1 MEQADQTLHDFVL
14 NLLGDS
20 QAAAAFE
27 QDPAA
32 VLDHAGLSD
41 ISAADVQEVIPLVID
56 MVPTHADA
64 LDTVFSRLPMDSL
77 DTGQLGA
84 IQQLQF
90 VTQALGGMPSLDQGG
105 AFGNA
110 EVNGAWHLATT
121 ADHGFWTSG
130 EMTTPL
136 GSEALG
142 LAGDVENG
150 LTVSMWD
157 QTTGGN
163 GSGVVRV
170 PGLSG
175 VPSMHAA
182 AGDVADLLD
191 GQTAAGSMAN
201 ASSAATNLLAGAT
214 DLAASGLANPNAVA
228 GALSDPT
235 SAVTAISQVTASTG
249 LTAASALPAPASDL
263 AGTAVHTVVQD
274 TQGAGYD
281 VTNNLHTGP
290 LGEAAGQLQAANAT
304 HALGPV
310 QGVVDQ
316 VTGHLPAGGLGDV
329 TSAVSDPTH
338 AVQST
343 LSTVQSTVS
352 DTVGSVAS
360 HSAVSDVT
368 NATGAGSALGST
380 AHSDVTSGLASD
392 VHHVTSDL
400 HLPLF

>member
-14 NLLGDS
+14 NLLSDT

-64 LDTVFSRLPMDSL
+64 LDTMFSQLPIDSI

-90 VTQALGGMPSLDQGG
+90 VTQALGGMPSFDQSGSY
-105 AFGNA
+105 GNA
-110 EVNGAWHLATT
+110 EVNGAWHLAGNVENGFLAQGEVNTP
-121 ADHGFWTSG
+121 HGSG
-130 EMTTPL
+130 
-136 GSEALG
+136 GFG

-150 LTVSMWD
+150 LVASTWD
-157 QTTGGN
+157 QTAAGQGG
-163 GSGVVRV
+163 GFVRV

-191 GQTAAGSMAN
+191 GQTTASSMAN
-201 ASSAATNLLAGAT
+201 AGSAATNLLAGAT
-214 DLAASGLANPNAVA
+214 DLAASGLANPAAVA

-235 SAVTAISQVTASTG
+235 TAVTAISG
-249 LTAASALPAPASDL
+249 LTTSWGMTAASGLPAPASDL
-263 AGTAVHTVVQD
+263 AGTVVHTAAQD
-274 TQGAGYD
+274 TQGVGFGAAD
-281 VTNNLHTGP
+281 TLHTSP
-290 LGEAAGQLQAANAT
+290 AGQVASQLPTADAT
-304 HALGPV
+304 HALAPV

-316 VTGHLPAGGLGDV
+316 VTGHLPTGGLGDV
-329 TSAVSDPTH
+329 TGSVSDPTH

-343 LSTVQSTVS
+343 LSTVQGAVS
-352 DTVGSVAS
+352 DTVGSVTS
-360 HSAVSDVT
+360 HSPVSDVT
-368 NATGAGSALGST
+368 NGTGLGSGLGST
-380 AHSDVTSGLASD
+380 DHSDATSGLTGD
-392 VHHVTSDL
+392 VQHVTSDL